1 MLPLVGI
8 NRIKLQLE
16 GNFAQLVMIIKTRF
30 VRIIT
35 FGFANGICIYPF
47 VLIRKEVELTHRLLT
62 HEKIH
67 LRQQLETLIL
77 PFYVLY
83 FLEFLFRLMQYR
95 NFSKAY
101 RNISFEREAY
111 YFESH
116 IDYLEQ
122 RKPYAWL
129 EFIHRAEPKLTNV

>member
-1 MLPLVGI
+1 
-8 NRIKLQLE
+8 
-16 GNFAQLVMIIKTRF
+16 MIIKTRF
-30 VRIIT
+30 VSIIT

-62 HEKIH
+62 HERIH

-77 PFYVLY
+77 PFYILY
-83 FLEFLFRLMQYR
+83 FLEFLVRLMQYR

-111 YFESH
+111 YYESH
-116 IDYLEQ
+116 VDYLEQ
-122 RKPYAWL
+122 RKPYTWL
-129 EFIHRAEPKLTNV
+129 TFINRAEPKLTNI